1 MNKFLLL
8 LILFLSFPSIGQ
20 ENYRLIFSNDSLKKI
35 VKNRKTIFKDSTNAI
50 KYIKQ
55 IQINAVKKGF
65 LLASIDSVKF
75 NKKTILVDFIS
86 GPKFHSC
93 KLNINQ
99 NELNFLRKHGK
110 INEKVI
116 LNTPFTP
123 DEVNQILVNT
133 LNTYINNG
141 FPFAKV
147 RLKNP
152 IIKKHK
158 LIAEIE
164 ITRGPYYNWNKINL
178 KGDSSISNK
187 YISNLI
193 GIKIGQPYKESSRKK
208 ISERI
213 EQIAFLKEIKPSE
226 ILFTDK
232 GVELFL
238 YLKSIPTNTI
248 NGIIGFQPDPISE
261 KILLT
266 GELKLR
272 LQNIFHRGEL
282 IDIKWQSIQ
291 IQTQSLDANLNYP
304 FLFNSSFGLDG
315 TFNLYKRD
323 TSFLELKSKIGI
335 QYFLK
340 NGSYIKAY
348 YQNINSNILSGGNNN
363 PSFSKL
369 GNTNSNS
376 YGISYSYQNIDYLP
390 NPTKGIKILIESNIG
405 SRKSRINNNNTI
417 INSIIYQMKLKLNY
431 FIPIYK
437 RHVLYLSNLTEH
449 YSADEI
455 FENEVYRYGGLSNQ
469 RGFNEDE
476 LYATTKTTTTIEYR
490 FLLDKN
496 SNVFAFYDQSWYE
509 NNTNSYYQDLPFGF
523 GLGFSFRTDLG
534 IFSISYALGKQFD
547 NPILFS
553 NSKIHFGYNFYF

>member
-1 MNKFLLL
+1 MNKFLFL
-8 LILFLSFPSIGQ
+8 LILFLSLPSKGQ
-20 ENYRLIFSNDSLKKI
+20 ENYNLIFSNDSYKKI
-35 VKNRKTIFKDSTNAI
+35 IKNTKDKFKDSTDAI
-50 KYIKQ
+50 KYLKQ
-55 IQINAVKKGF
+55 IQINGIKKGF
-65 LLASIDSVKF
+65 LLTSIDSIKF
-75 NKKTILVDFIS
+75 NEKTILVDLIT
-86 GPKFHSC
+86 GPKFYSC
-93 KLNINQ
+93 KLNIDQ
-99 NELNFLRKHGK
+99 DEFVFLRKHIN
-110 INEKVI
+110 INEKLI

-123 DEVNQILVNT
+123 SEVTQILIST
-133 LNTYINNG
+133 LNAYTNNG

-152 IIKKHK
+152 IIKKNK

-164 ITRGPYYNWNKINL
+164 VTRGPYYSWNKINI

-193 GIKIGQPYKESSRKK
+193 GIKIGQHYKESSRKK
-208 ISERI
+208 ISECI

-226 ILFTDK
+226 ILFTSK

-261 KILLT
+261 KILFT
-266 GELKLR
+266 GELNLR

-282 IDIKWQSIQ
+282 INIKWQSIQ
-291 IQTQSLDANLNYP
+291 VQTQSLDANLNYP

-340 NGSYIKAY
+340 SGSYIKAY

-376 YGISYSYQNIDYLP
+376 YGISYSYQNIDYIP

-405 SRKSRINNNNTI
+405 ARKSRINNNTI
-417 INSIIYQMKLKLNY
+417 INSIIYQMKLNMEY

-437 RHVLYLSNLTEH
+437 RHILYLSNLTEH

-509 NNTNSYYQDLPFGF
+509 NNSSSYYQDFPFGF
-523 GLGFSFRTDLG
+523 GLGFSFRTELG

-547 NPILFS
+547 NPILFR

>member
-1 MNKFLLL
+1 MNKFLFL
-8 LILFLSFPSIGQ
+8 LILFLSLPSKGQ
-20 ENYRLIFSNDSLKKI
+20 ENYNLIFSNDSYKKI
-35 VKNRKTIFKDSTNAI
+35 IKNTKDKFKDSTDAI
-50 KYIKQ
+50 KYLKQ
-55 IQINAVKKGF
+55 IQINGIKKGF
-65 LLASIDSVKF
+65 LLTSIDSIKF
-75 NKKTILVDFIS
+75 NEKTILVDLIT
-86 GPKFHSC
+86 GPKFYSC
-93 KLNINQ
+93 KLNIDQ
-99 NELNFLRKHGK
+99 DEFVFLRKHIN
-110 INEKVI
+110 INEKLI

-123 DEVNQILVNT
+123 SEVTQILIST
-133 LNTYINNG
+133 LNAYTNNG

-152 IIKKHK
+152 IIKKNK

-164 ITRGPYYNWNKINL
+164 VTRGPYYSWNKINI

-193 GIKIGQPYKESSRKK
+193 GIKIGQHYKESSRKK
-208 ISERI
+208 ISECI

-226 ILFTDK
+226 ILFTSK

-261 KILLT
+261 KILFT
-266 GELKLR
+266 GELNLR
-272 LQNIFHRGEL
+272 LQNIFNRGEL
-282 IDIKWQSIQ
+282 INIKWQSIQ
-291 IQTQSLDANLNYP
+291 VQTQSLDANLNYP

-340 NGSYIKAY
+340 SGSYIKAY

-376 YGISYSYQNIDYLP
+376 YGISYSYQNIDYIP
-390 NPTKGIKILIESNIG
+390 NPSKGIKILIESNIG
-405 SRKSRINNNNTI
+405 ARKSRINNNTI
-417 INSIIYQMKLKLNY
+417 INSIIYQMKLNMEY

-437 RHVLYLSNLTEH
+437 RHILYLSNLTEH

-509 NNTNSYYQDLPFGF
+509 NNSSSYYQDFPFGF
-523 GLGFSFRTDLG
+523 GLGFSFRTELG

-547 NPILFS
+547 NPILFR